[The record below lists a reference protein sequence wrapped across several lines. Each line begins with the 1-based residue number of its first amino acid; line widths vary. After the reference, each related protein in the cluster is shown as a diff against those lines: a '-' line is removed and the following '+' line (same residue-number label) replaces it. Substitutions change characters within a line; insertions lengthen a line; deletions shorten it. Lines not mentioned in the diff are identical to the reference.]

1 MCRYAGHQHHSA
13 VGPLAVPCWL
23 ARGYLGPGSARPSP
37 VARYLAPL
45 ATLGA
50 SAVPVCPLLTPD
62 IANQISSAGC
72 WWGLDWLW
80 WLLPDCARPG
90 HESQVRCAA
99 LLHFYQLP
107 TVNSP
112 VSALCTAHGPV
123 LTLSTYQHAGF
134 HSSHICS
141 AGCRVL
147 GLGAAKNA
155 RGEKTWENGYQTIH
169 TYLVLD
175 IYTYLVCLVLLAHSV
190 TPHNGY
196 RTIIVAVVTIVTLLI
211 TLAFN
216 VQYSR
221 YLDEHEHFCGYEW

>member
-1 MCRYAGHQHHSA
+1 MLTGRWLPGTRQRQALASRQVPGTTGHTRSQCSA
-13 VGPLAVPCWL
+13 
-23 ARGYLGPGSARPSP
+23 S
-37 VARYLAPL
+37 
-45 ATLGA
+45 
-50 SAVPVCPLLTPD
+50 VCPLLTPD

-99 LLHFYQLP
+99 LLSTANRQQSG
-107 TVNSP
+107 V
-112 VSALCTAHGPV
+112 CTLHCTWAGV
-123 LTLSTYQHAGF
+123 DAINISTCWISLLAYLQ
-134 HSSHICS
+134 
-141 AGCRVL
+141 CRVPGP
-147 GLGAAKNA
+147 GLGAVKNA

-175 IYTYLVCLVLLAHSV
+175 IYTYLVLDNYTYLVCLVLPTHSV